1 MRYSLFENRRDQLIL
16 LARILLVVLFV
27 KFGFDKLL
35 GFTATVTYM
44 TSTGAP
50 LPGLLALIAV
60 VMEFGLGITLLL
72 GFYTRP
78 LALALAIYTLAAAL
92 IGHRYWNMEGMQH
105 YLSMINFYKNIS
117 IVGGLLLLSVTGPGK
132 YSLDKR

>member
-1 MRYSLFENRRDQLIL
+1 MRYDLLTNRRDELVL

-27 KFGFDKLL
+27 KFGIDKVM
-35 GFTATVTYM
+35 GFTATVAYLN
-44 TSTGAP
+44 STGVAAP
-50 LPGLLALIAV
+50 DLLAIIAV
-60 VMEFGLGITLLL
+60 VMEVGVGIALAL

-105 YLSMINFYKNIS
+105 YLSMLNFYKNIS
-117 IVGGLLLLSVTGPGK
+117 IAGGLLLLSMVGPGK
-132 YSLDKR
+132 YSLDRR